1 MSGKWIYIRNIT
13 YIELRREPLRDP
25 LGVEIRDRGSSPTLS
40 EKNRLLLACVL
51 SSSTIAGALC
61 KINVKLT

>member
-1 MSGKWIYIRNIT
+1 MSGKWRNIRNVT

-40 EKNRLLLACVL
+40 EKKRRLLACVL

-61 KINVKLT
+61 KMNLKLI